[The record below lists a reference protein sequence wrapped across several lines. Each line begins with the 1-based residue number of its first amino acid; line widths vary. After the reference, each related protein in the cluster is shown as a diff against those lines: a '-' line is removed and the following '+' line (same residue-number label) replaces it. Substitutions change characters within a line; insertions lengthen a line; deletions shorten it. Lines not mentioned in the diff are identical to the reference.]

1 VVYCIQAQLAFRNA
15 SRRDQISGNIQTY
28 IASKT
33 TWGEVHRTDS
43 TTEAG
48 DPAVTLEV
56 RFTTEAEANTA
67 WNDIQGFVGTGINGP
82 VTGSYI
88 QRHNC
93 PHDEVQPTLC
103 VVAEKR
109 DY

>member
-33 TWGEVHRTDS
+33 TWGEVGRSDF

-48 DPAVTLEV
+48 DPAVNLEV
-56 RFTTEAEANTA
+56 RFTTQAEQDAA
-67 WNDIQGFVGTGINGP
+67 WVDIQGFVGTGINGP
-82 VTGSYI
+82 VTGSTIY
-88 QRHNC
+88 RHDC
-93 PHDEVQPTLC
+93 PHDEAQPAPC
-103 VVAEKR
+103 VVAERR

>member
-1 VVYCIQAQLAFRNA
+1 VVFCIQAQLAFRNA
-15 SRRDQISGNIQTY
+15 ARRDQISGNIQTY

-33 TWGEVHRTDS
+33 TWGEVGRADF

-56 RFTTEAEANTA
+56 RFTTQAEQDAA
-67 WNDIQGFVGTGINGP
+67 WADIQGFVGTGINGP
-82 VTGSYI
+82 VTGSFI
-88 QRHNC
+88 QRHDC
-93 PHDEVQPTLC
+93 PHDEERPTLC
-103 VVAEKR
+103 VVAERR